1 MEAACLS
8 CLAGTMPVR
17 TCSCNLPG
25 REMPPRA
32 LAERSR
38 VQRITLGAVFS
49 GRAVLLLVCAIA
61 STLGVLLCPFSRATA
76 RWLQGQVGG
85 WPLQLH
91 AAGSSAWAT
100 WQRLGRSAVATS
112 SLRNSCSSGKP
123 QPETGLGPPRPR
135 CNPAWRLSP
144 LEGQRCNLI

>member
-1 MEAACLS
+1 
-8 CLAGTMPVR
+8 MPVR

-61 STLGVLLCPFSRATA
+61 STLGVLLCPFSRATGSVIA
-76 RWLQGQVGG
+76 GPSRWESGG
-85 WPLQLH
+85 AWPLQLR

-100 WQRLGRSAVATS
+100 WQRLGRPAVATT

-135 CNPAWRLSP
+135 CNPA
-144 LEGQRCNLI
+144 